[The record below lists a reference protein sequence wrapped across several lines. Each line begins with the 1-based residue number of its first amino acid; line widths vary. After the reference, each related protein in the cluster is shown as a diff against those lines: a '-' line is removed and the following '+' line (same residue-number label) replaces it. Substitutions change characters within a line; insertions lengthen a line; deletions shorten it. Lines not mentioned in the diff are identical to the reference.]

1 MMPAARPNPRIVP
14 MEGCEEPIAIG
25 VTNESEVHS
34 NELLVF
40 GNVLLKEVKETVPR
54 VAENGEDALLVLFC
68 VIPFHIFNGNI
79 VSYDLRRLQSI
90 IHGYRI

>member
-40 GNVLLKEVKETVPR
+40 GNVLLEEVKETVPR
-54 VAENGEDALLVLFC
+54 AAENGEDALLVLFASFRF
-68 VIPFHIFNGNI
+68 ISSMEI
-79 VSYDLRRLQSI
+79 
-90 IHGYRI
+90 